1 MSATRARYAHA
12 LLSRALGQAVK
23 WGWLEKNVAK
33 MASPPT
39 VRRNV
44 ASAPTPEELGQ
55 ILTAASQRSPQVAAV
70 FALCA
75 LTGARRGEALA
86 LRWSDYDPMLKVLTI
101 SKSVG
106 NTSGSGVF
114 VKSTKTHAV
123 RRIGVDETI
132 EGVIV
137 SQVEA
142 LQKSVEAGFGLV
154 GDPYLFSVIPVDL
167 FRYTL
172 TLPRSSFASFATAS
186 ICPFTFTN

>member
-1 MSATRARYAHA
+1 MRRTWP
-12 LLSRALGQAVK
+12 K
-23 WGWLEKNVAK
+23 WPP
-33 MASPPT
+33 PPT

-44 ASAPTPEELGQ
+44 ASAPTPEEPGR
-55 ILTAASQRSPQVAAV
+55 ILTAASQRSPQLAAV

-75 LTGARRGEALA
+75 LTGVRRGEALA
-86 LRWSDYDPMLKVLTI
+86 LRWSDYDPVMKVLTI

-106 NTSGSGVF
+106 YTSGSGVF
-114 VKSTKTHAV
+114 VKSTKTHGV

-154 GDPYLFSVIPVDL
+154 GDSYLFSVIPVDL

-172 TLPRSSFASFATAS
+172 TLPRSSSASSGTPS